1 MENKHYRTSVTRR
14 ANLIFVQFVV
24 AGVILE
30 SWQLLLLLLEMMMMS
45 SVEWATLH
53 PRPGHLQIV
62 EQMIVVGVP
71 YDWPARS
78 VASLKLCQ
86 GRTTIAFQNIVISLV
101 VVMVVVVVVVVVPVV
116 CAVIPTLRLSN
127 KIAAFY
133 QVNDIASLQVSPT
146 PSHGDMYVAIQREME
161 ATCTVVRIT

>member
-1 MENKHYRTSVTRR
+1 
-14 ANLIFVQFVV
+14 LIFVQFVV

-30 SWQLLLLLLEMMMMS
+30 SWQLLLLLLEMKMMS

-86 GRTTIAFQNIVISLV
+86 GRTTIAFQNIVISIV
-101 VVMVVVVVVVVVPVV
+101 VVMVVVVVVVVLAV

-146 PSHGDMYVAIQREME
+146 PSHGDMYVAIQRGME